1 MAIPKKPATSKEED
15 DFIKG
20 AKADRAAAPAAVTA
34 PAGAKDKSFLLR
46 IPYDLWDKARRL
58 AGADAITLHDFI
70 IQALDES
77 VNRRR

>member
-1 MAIPKKPATSKEED
+1 MAIPKKPATSKAED

-20 AKADRAAAPAAVTA
+20 AKADRAAATTTA
-34 PAGAKDKSFLLR
+34 PASTKDKSFLLR
-46 IPYDLWDKARRL
+46 IPYDLWDKARRI

>member
-1 MAIPKKPATSKEED
+1 MAIPKKPATSKAED

-20 AKADRAAAPAAVTA
+20 AKADRAAATDTATA
-34 PAGAKDKSFLLR
+34 PAAMKDKSFLLK
-46 IPYDLWDKARRL
+46 IPYDLWDKARRI

-77 VNRRR
+77 VNRHR